1 MRWRILGLLFL
12 ARVGLG
18 YQFQALGSVSRD
30 LIGAFG
36 LDYAAIGSLIGAFML
51 PGLVTSLPAGFAGRY
66 LSDRLLVAFGLGL
79 LSLGGAMGAL
89 AGTYGMMSAARL
101 VCGIGFV
108 FSTIYFA
115 KMVADWFSGKEIATA
130 MGVLVMSWPFGI
142 AMGQIGHEWIAGAF
156 TWRAAFAVASVYCA
170 AAALGVLLLYRP
182 PEATP
187 APAPG
192 KIVLLTRRET
202 ILTVAASL
210 VWSFFNAGY
219 VVYLSFAPVTLMAG
233 GYAPLAAAAVVSLA
247 SWVMIA
253 SGATCGQVADRTGR
267 PDLVLYVCMAVAMG
281 SLALLSKPQ
290 LAVGLSLAFG
300 LVGMAPAGV
309 IMALS
314 GAAMSAERRAL
325 GMGLFFSVYF
335 LIVAPAPVLAGWL
348 YDRSGNP
355 SDAILLAIALFG
367 LTAAANA
374 VFRILQRTT
383 RPEARAATT

>member
-1 MRWRILGLLFL
+1 M
-12 ARVGLG
+12 
-18 YQFQALGSVSRD
+18 
-30 LIGAFG
+30 
-36 LDYAAIGSLIGAFML
+36 
-51 PGLVTSLPAGFAGRY
+51 
-66 LSDRLLVAFGLGL
+66 
-79 LSLGGAMGAL
+79 
-89 AGTYGMMSAARL
+89 
-101 VCGIGFV
+101 
-108 FSTIYFA
+108 
-115 KMVADWFSGKEIATA
+115 
-130 MGVLVMSWPFGI
+130 
-142 AMGQIGHEWIAGAF
+142 
-156 TWRAAFAVASVYCA
+156 
-170 AAALGVLLLYRP
+170 LLLYRP
-182 PEATP
+182 PEVTP

-219 VVYLSFAPVTLMAG
+219 VVYLSFAPLTLMAG

-253 SGATCGQVADRTGR
+253 SGAACGQVADRLGR

-281 SLALLSKPQ
+281 SLALLNKPQ

-314 GAAMSAERRAL
+314 GEAMSPERRAL

-335 LIVAPAPVLAGWL
+335 LIVAPAPALAGWL

-355 SDAILLAIALFG
+355 SDAFLLAIALFG
-367 LTAAANA
+367 LTAAPNA
-374 VFRILQRTT
+374 VFCILQRTT
-383 RPEARAATT
+383 RPEARAETI